1 MGKGY
6 ARSTALAI
14 LMLVFMPAKA
24 WGDVFIGP
32 RIGTLGVGGEVGV
45 TFTDFFKLR
54 GVVQGF
60 GLTLDGES
68 VGDVEYDFGMDL
80 LTAGAILDFHPL
92 GISPVGGSF
101 RLSAGVFY
109 NGNSFDLTSRPSK
122 PVNVGG
128 TTYQPNEVGRLDAD
142 VEFNPIAPYVGLG
155 WGTSPGLLPIDFTVD
170 LGVLYQGS
178 PSVDLRSTNNQI
190 SAADLKREERDM
202 EDDLSSWTWYPVIM
216 LGVAFTF

>member
-6 ARSTALAI
+6 ARSTALVV
-14 LMLVFMPAKA
+14 LMLVFTPALA
-24 WGDVFIGP
+24 WSDVFIGP

-45 TFTDFFKLR
+45 TFTDFVKLR

-60 GLTLDGES
+60 AMNLDDKD
-68 VGDVEYDFGMDL
+68 VGGVEYDFGMDL

-92 GISPVGGSF
+92 GISPIGGSF
-101 RLSAGVFY
+101 RVSAGVFY
-109 NGNSFDLTSRPSK
+109 NGNSFDLTSRPSSA
-122 PVNVGG
+122 VNIGG
-128 TTYQPNEVGRLDAD
+128 TSYTPDQIGELKAD

-178 PSVDLRSTNNQI
+178 PSVDLSSSRDQI